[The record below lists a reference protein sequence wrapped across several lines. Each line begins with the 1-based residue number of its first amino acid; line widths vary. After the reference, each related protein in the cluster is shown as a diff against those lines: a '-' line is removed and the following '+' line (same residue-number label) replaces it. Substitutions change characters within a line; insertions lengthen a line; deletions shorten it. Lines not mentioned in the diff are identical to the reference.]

1 MQMREFIKGMEFLST
16 IDRDM
21 QISTA
26 LTLLYAA
33 EKEGQHQIDLEERTG
48 LSNAAI
54 SRNVAYWSKWKR
66 HKVSGYDMME
76 SVIDP
81 ADRRYRI
88 LTLTKKG
95 TAFINRLKEQI
106 NGR

>member
-1 MQMREFIKGMEFLST
+1 MHMREFVKGMEFLST
-16 IDRDM
+16 VDRDM

-33 EKEGQHQIDLEERTG
+33 GREGQHQIDLEERTG

-54 SRNVAYWSKWKR
+54 SRNVSYWSKWKR
-66 HKVSGYDMME
+66 HKVSGHDMME
-76 SVIDP
+76 SIIDP
-81 ADRRYRI
+81 KDRRYRV
-88 LTLTKKG
+88 LVLTKKG
-95 TAFINRLKEQI
+95 TTFINRLKEQI

>member
-1 MQMREFIKGMEFLST
+1 MHMREFIKGLELLSVV
-16 IDRDM
+16 DRDM

-26 LTLLYAA
+26 LTLLYVA
-33 EKEGQHQIDLEERTG
+33 EREGQHQIDIEKRTG

-54 SRNVAYWSKWKR
+54 SRNVAYWSKWKQ
-66 HKVSGYDMME
+66 HKKPGHEMME

-81 ADRRYRI
+81 QDRRYRK
-88 LTLTKKG
+88 LMLTKKG
-95 TAFINRLKEQI
+95 TTFINRLKEQI

>member
-1 MQMREFIKGMEFLST
+1 MPMREFIKGLELLSVV
-16 IDRDM
+16 DRDM

-33 EKEGQHQIDLEERTG
+33 EREGQHQIDLEERTG

-66 HKVSGYDMME
+66 HKNPGHDMLE

-81 ADRRYRI
+81 QDRRYRK
-88 LTLTKKG
+88 LMLTKKG
-95 TAFINRLKEQI
+95 TTFVSRLKEQI
-106 NGR
+106 NSR